1 MNLDFRRFVSRQT
14 KEFMNAEIDAIRE
27 VCPDIPVT
35 TNMMPAFYELN
46 YYDLA
51 EELDVISWDSY
62 PDWHNGSHL
71 EMALEKPWAEPMAE
85 AMVGIAIAVLVH
97 VVYCIWNE
105 CYFSMNEEP
114 KKVLIFFGVIS
125 VSNVIIAVMQGL
137 EGELIENGTLTN
149 QCANLVVA
157 IMFGFIMIAL
167 AIKNATRKEE
177 ED

>member
-1 MNLDFRRFVSRQT
+1 MNGFMLAGVITGIVVGLALAAVAMTWTKKNRGEKFTYDERQ
-14 KEFMNAEIDAIRE
+14 KVARGEGYKY
-27 VCPDIPVT
+27 
-35 TNMMPAFYELN
+35 AFYVLLI
-46 YYDLA
+46 YLA
-51 EELDVISWDSY
+51 G
-62 PDWHNGSHL
+62 NACL
-71 EMALEKPWAEPMAE
+71 EMALDKPWAEPMAA
-85 AMVGIAIAVLVH
+85 AMVGIAVAVLVH
-97 VVYCIWNE
+97 VIYCIWNE

-125 VSNVIIAVMQGL
+125 VINVIIAVMQGL